1 MTVNDYKTTYPCHN
15 RNVYPPMINTLV
27 FEDDL
32 VQQLAPIT
40 TGRLAYA
47 VTCASYRLIDFLLP
61 IAGPTVGLVRPYM
74 QATQEND
81 FGEVES
87 QLNNELP
94 WTLIVNARL
103 VPSVASLQQ
112 LEALVAITGSTAAT
126 ETVWLTA
133 DDTLAAAIVP
143 TESLS
148 EDNQHWLAVANS
160 IAGKEGVA
168 RLSNEKNAAKEAE
181 LFCYPH
187 DVILKNLSVFKDN
200 LAHRIRVGHYQE
212 QSFGVYLGKD
222 VTVASH
228 VVFDSSRGPIVID
241 DNAKI
246 GPFSFLRGPIYLG
259 PNVET
264 SEHSSIKDEV
274 SISRY
279 CKIGGEVEGV
289 VIEPYTNKK
298 HYGFLGHSYLGSWI
312 NLGAGTSNSDL
323 KNTYGLINMTYGER
337 KVSTGSQFV
346 GCVIGDYSKTAIN
359 TSIFTGKTIGVGSM
373 VYGVATTNVPS
384 FVNYARSFGQL
395 GELPPAVVSTT
406 QQRMFV
412 RRAREQRPCDIQLIE
427 DMFRLTASERP
438 ADLSADPIDL

>member
-1 MTVNDYKTTYPCHN
+1 
-15 RNVYPPMINTLV
+15 MINTLV

-47 VTCASYRLIDFLLP
+47 ITCASYRLIDFLLP
-61 IAGPTVGLVRPYM
+61 IAGPTVGWVRPYM

-81 FGEVES
+81 FGEIES
-87 QLNNELP
+87 QLNNELR

-103 VPSVASLQQ
+103 VPSAANLKQ
-112 LEALVAITGSTAAT
+112 LEALVAIAGSEVAAETA
-126 ETVWLTA
+126 WLTP
-133 DDTLAAAIVP
+133 DKTLAAAIVP
-143 TESLS
+143 TRSLGEGAEQWMAVVNS
-148 EDNQHWLAVANS
+148 VADKKGVVGMSDAEDAD
-160 IAGKEGVA
+160 
-168 RLSNEKNAAKEAE
+168 
-181 LFCYPH
+181 LFCFPH

-212 QSFGVYLGKD
+212 QSFGVYFGKD
-222 VTVASH
+222 VKAEPN

-241 DNAKI
+241 DGVKI

-259 PNVET
+259 PNVEI
-264 SEHSSIKDEV
+264 SEHSSIRDEV
-274 SISRY
+274 SISHH
-279 CKIGGEVEGV
+279 CKIGGEVGGV

-298 HYGFLGHSYLGSWI
+298 HYGFLGNSYLGSWI

-323 KNTYGLINMTYGER
+323 KNTYGLINMTYGDQ

-373 VYGVATTNVPS
+373 VYGIATTNVPS

-395 GELPPAVVSTT
+395 GELPPAVVATT

-412 RRAREQRPCDIQLIE
+412 RRSREQRPSDVQLIE
-427 DMFRLTASERP
+427 EMFRLTASERP
-438 ADLSADPIDL
+438 ADLSSDPIDL

>member
-1 MTVNDYKTTYPCHN
+1 
-15 RNVYPPMINTLV
+15 MINTLV
-27 FEDDL
+27 FEDEL

-47 VTCASYRLIDFLLP
+47 VNCASYRLIDFLLP

-74 QATQEND
+74 QAMQQHD
-81 FGEVES
+81 FS
-87 QLNNELP
+87 SMAAQLNGQLP

-103 VPSVASLQQ
+103 VPSVASLKQ
-112 LEALVAITGSTAAT
+112 LEALVAIAGSTTAM
-126 ETVWLTA
+126 ETVWLAA
-133 DDTLAAAIVP
+133 DQTLAAAIVP
-143 TESLS
+143 TDSLG
-148 EDNQHWLAVANS
+148 EDSQQWSSVVNS
-160 IAGKEGVA
+160 IAGKDGVEHVSSEA
-168 RLSNEKNAAKEAE
+168 NADGQAV

-187 DVILKNLSVFKDN
+187 DVILQNLSNFKDS

-212 QSFGVYLGKD
+212 QAFGVYFGNEAK
-222 VTVASH
+222 AGPH

-241 DNAKI
+241 DGAKI
-246 GPFSFLRGPIYLG
+246 GPFSFLRGPIYIG
-259 PNVET
+259 PNVEI

-274 SISRY
+274 AISHH
-279 CKIGGEVEGV
+279 CKIGGEVEGT

-323 KNTYGLINMTYGER
+323 KNTYGVINMTYGDH
-337 KVSTGSQFV
+337 KQSTGSQFV
-346 GCVIGDYSKTAIN
+346 GCVIGDYAKTAIN

-384 FVNYARSFGQL
+384 FVNYARSFGGQL
-395 GELPPAVVSTT
+395 GELPSAVVATT

-412 RRAREQRPCDIQLIE
+412 RRDREQRPCDIQLVQ
-427 DMFRLTASERP
+427 DMFELTAAERP
-438 ADLSADPIDL
+438 AGLTADPIEL

>member
-1 MTVNDYKTTYPCHN
+1 
-15 RNVYPPMINTLV
+15 MINTLV
-27 FEDDL
+27 YEDDF
-32 VQQLAPIT
+32 VPQLAPIT

-47 VTCASYRLIDFLLP
+47 ITCASYRLIDFLMP
-61 IAGPTVGLVRPYM
+61 IAGPTIGLVRPHM

-81 FGEVES
+81 FCEIQS

-94 WTLIVNARL
+94 WTLVVNARL
-103 VPSVASLQQ
+103 VPSASSLKQ
-112 LEALVAITGSTAAT
+112 LEALATVAGSAAVA

-133 DDTLAAAIVP
+133 DDQLAAAIVP
-143 TESLS
+143 TESLGV
-148 EDNQHWLAVANS
+148 DTQQWLAVANS
-160 IAGKEGVA
+160 IAGKENVT
-168 RLSNEKNAAKEAE
+168 RLSSEKSEAEQAE

-187 DVILKNLSVFKDN
+187 DVILKNLSIFKAN

-212 QSFGVYLGKD
+212 QSFGVYFGKE
-222 VTVASH
+222 VTAASH

-241 DNAKI
+241 DGAKI
-246 GPFSFLRGPIYLG
+246 GPFSFLRGPIYLA
-259 PNVET
+259 PNVEI

-274 SISRY
+274 SIGHH

-323 KNTYGLINMTYGER
+323 KNTYGLINMTYGDR

-395 GELPPAVVSTT
+395 GELPPAVVATT

-412 RRAREQRPCDIQLIE
+412 RRAREQRPSDIQLIK
-427 DMFRLTASERP
+427 DMFRLTAAERP
-438 ADLSADPIDL
+438 AGLSTDPIDL

>member
-1 MTVNDYKTTYPCHN
+1 
-15 RNVYPPMINTLV
+15 MINTLV
-27 FEDDL
+27 YEDDL

-47 VTCASYRLIDFLLP
+47 VTCASYRLIDFLIP

-81 FGEVES
+81 FGEIQS

-103 VPSVASLQQ
+103 VPSTSSLKQ
-112 LEALVAITGSTAAT
+112 LEALAAIAGSTT
-126 ETVWLTA
+126 VSETVWLTT
-133 DDTLAAAIVP
+133 DHQLAAAIVP
-143 TESLS
+143 TESLGA
-148 EDNQHWLAVANS
+148 DRKQWLAVVNS
-160 IAGKEGVA
+160 IADKEGVA
-168 RLSNEKNAAKEAE
+168 RLSNEKDEAKQVE

-187 DVILKNLSVFKDN
+187 DVILKNLSIFKNN

-212 QSFGVYLGKD
+212 QSFGVYFGKD
-222 VTVASH
+222 VNSASH

-241 DNAKI
+241 DGVKI

-259 PNVET
+259 PNVEI

-274 SISRY
+274 SISHY

-323 KNTYGLINMTYGER
+323 KNTYGLINMTYGDH

-359 TSIFTGKTIGVGSM
+359 TSIFTGKTVGVGSM

-384 FVNYARSFGQL
+384 FVNYARSLGQL
-395 GELPPAVVSTT
+395 GELPPAVVATT

-412 RRAREQRPCDIQLIE
+412 RRNREQRPSDIQLIE
-427 DMFRLTASERP
+427 DMFRLTAAERP
-438 ADLSADPIDL
+438 TDLSADPIDL